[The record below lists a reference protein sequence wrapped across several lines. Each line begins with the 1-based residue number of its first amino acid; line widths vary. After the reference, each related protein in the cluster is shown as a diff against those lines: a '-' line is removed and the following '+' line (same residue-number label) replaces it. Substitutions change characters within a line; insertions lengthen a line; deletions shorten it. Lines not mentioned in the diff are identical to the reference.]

1 MRKVI
6 FIMAMIGA
14 LTGCNDEEAGT
25 HSSGTVENP
34 FFVEWDTPFGTPPF
48 DKIEIAHYE
57 PAMMA
62 GMKEEAAN
70 IAAIVSNPDEA
81 SFANTIE
88 AMDTAAPLFNKV
100 SSVFDAMTGTMT
112 NDEMKEIAK
121 HLAPLRSKHRDE
133 IFLNAELFA
142 RVDHVHQGLDD
153 LDLNTEQRRLAT
165 ETWKMF
171 VRGGA
176 NVKGD
181 DKEALKALNEKLS
194 VMTTEFGENVL
205 NDTNDFVLYIE
216 NEADLDGLTEGAIEA
231 AAEAATE
238 RDHAGQWAFTL
249 HKPSL
254 IPFLQFSTKRELRQK
269 MYKGYT
275 MIGNNGAESDNNALA
290 GEIASLRV
298 KRANLLGFPSHAA
311 YVLDDNMA
319 KTPAAVYE
327 LINKVWEPS
336 LAKARAEIT
345 EMQSIIDAE
354 GGDFQLEAWDWWFYA
369 EKVKLAKYDLDE
381 GMLRPYFEL
390 ENVRAGLFDTVQKL
404 YGLTFKENSDITVYQ
419 EDVKAYEVFNAD
431 GSLVAIWYSDYFPRA
446 SKRGGAWMSSFRKE
460 FMDDGKRVIPIIY
473 NVGNFSK
480 PTADKPALLSV
491 DEVNTMYHEFG
502 HALHGMLAMSVYES
516 LSGTSVSRDFV
527 EMPSQIMENWAFE
540 PEVLDIYA
548 KHFETGERIP
558 QELLDKLE
566 KSKMFNKGFEL
577 TEYLAASILDL
588 DWHSL
593 EDAEVRNTQEF
604 EAASLRKMG
613 LMNEIAPRYRS
624 TYFRHIFAG
633 GYSSGYYSYLWAEVL
648 DADAFEAFVEA
659 GSIFD
664 AATALSFRQ
673 YILES
678 GGSDDSMA
686 LYVKFRGKEPVI
698 DPYLSRKG
706 LD

>member
-1 MRKVI
+1 MRKVL
-6 FIMAMIGA
+6 FIMAIIGA
-14 LTGCNDEEAGT
+14 LTGCSDEKAGDSNT
-25 HSSGTVENP
+25 SSAENP

-48 DKIEIAHYE
+48 DKIEEAHYE

-62 GMKEEAAN
+62 GMKEEAEK
-70 IAAIVSNPDEA
+70 IAAIVDNSDEA
-81 SFANTIE
+81 TFANTIE
-88 AMDTAAPLFNKV
+88 AMDAASPLYTKV
-100 SSVFDAMTGTMT
+100 SNVFDAMTGTMT
-112 NDEMKEIAK
+112 NDEMKAIAK
-121 HLAPLRSKHRDE
+121 RLAPIRSQHRDE
-133 IFLNAELFA
+133 ILLNKELFA
-142 RVDHVHQGLDD
+142 KVNHVHQGLDAM
-153 LDLNTEQRRLAT
+153 DLNTEQRRLAT

-176 NVKGD
+176 NLEGA
-181 DKEALKALNEKLS
+181 DKEALKALNEELS

-205 NDTNDFVLYIE
+205 NDTNAFVLYVE
-216 NEADLDGLTEGAIEA
+216 DEANLAGLTSGSIEA

-238 RDHAGQWAFTL
+238 LDHAGQWAFTL

-254 IPFLQFSTKRELRQK
+254 IPFLQFSTNRDLREK

-275 MIGNNGAESDNNALA
+275 MVGNNGTESDNNALA
-290 GEIASLRV
+290 AKMASLRV

-319 KTPAAVYE
+319 ANPTNVYE
-327 LINKVWEPS
+327 LIEKVWEPS
-336 LAKARAEIT
+336 LAKAREEIA
-345 EMQSIIDAE
+345 EMQAIIDAE

-390 ENVRAGLFDTVQKL
+390 ENVRAGLFDTVNKL
-404 YGLTFKENSDITVYQ
+404 FGLTFKENEKIAPYQ
-419 EDVKAYEVFNAD
+419 EDVNAYEVFNAD

-460 FMDDGKRVIPIIY
+460 AIRDGERVVPIIY

-491 DEVNTMYHEFG
+491 DEVTTMYHEFG
-502 HALHGMLAMSVYES
+502 HALHGMLSMCTYES

-540 PEVLDIYA
+540 PEVLDVYA

-558 QELLDKLE
+558 QDLLDKLE
-566 KSKMFNKGFEL
+566 NSKMFNKGFEL

-588 DWHSL
+588 DWHTL
-593 EDAEVRNTQEF
+593 EDSELVDTQEF
-604 EAASLRKMG
+604 EAESLKRMG
-613 LMNEIAPRYRS
+613 LMKEIAPRYRS
-624 TYFRHIFAG
+624 SYFRHIFAG

-648 DADAFEAFVEA
+648 DADAFEAFKEA
-659 GSIFD
+659 GNIFD
-664 AATALSFRQ
+664 QATASSFREN
-673 YILES
+673 ILAS
-678 GGSDDSMA
+678 GGSDDSMV
-686 LYVKFRGKEPVI
+686 LYLKYRGKEPVI
-698 DPYLSRKG
+698 DPYLRRKG